1 MNTKKELV
9 EYVYDMHLQNN
20 TEKIDF
26 DKAFKYGI
34 ECAVDELEELNKLSL
49 HNVKNQV

>member
-1 MNTKKELV
+1 MEKLIE
-9 EYVYDMHLQNN
+9 EIYDLNLQNN

-34 ECAVDELEELNKLSL
+34 KVAIQELKERNLLKL
-49 HNVKNQV
+49 